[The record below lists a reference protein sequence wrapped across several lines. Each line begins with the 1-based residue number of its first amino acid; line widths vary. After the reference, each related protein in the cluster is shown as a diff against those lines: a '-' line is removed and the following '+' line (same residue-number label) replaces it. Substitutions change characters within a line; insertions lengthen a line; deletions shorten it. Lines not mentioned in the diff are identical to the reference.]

1 MCVTPEAVLFRFPV
15 GTLRGPETR
24 SAERL
29 RLPTLGKRWMWADVF
44 VECFVDCCDTRGC
57 VEDGEAGAVGADEAA
72 PVGEGAAAGA
82 GAWLDVGGGGDGEG
96 DDGGGGVGAGT
107 AVVTPIV
114 GVVTGSVGTVTVG
127 RVGRSI
133 APPGPARAA
142 ALTPASARTALA
154 TTRLSHPPNRT
165 SVQRLSSPD
174 RFGLR
179 RVPVEEERM

>member
-15 GTLRGPETR
+15 GTWRGPETR

-29 RLPTLGKRWMWADVF
+29 RLPTLGKRRVWAGAF
-44 VECFVDCCDTRGC
+44 AECVVDWCDTRGG
-57 VEDGEAGAVGADEAA
+57 VEDAETGAVGADEAA
-72 PVGEGAAAGA
+72 PVGEGAAAGG

-96 DDGGGGVGAGT
+96 DDGGGGAGA

-165 SVQRLSSPD
+165 SVQRLSTPD

-179 RVPVEEERM
+179 RVPVEEERR